1 MTPYT
6 TTVGLQ
12 IGRCYIPPAMPVQG
26 DAVVIQTVLLAKPA
40 SASTLGD
47 KAVCWLL
54 VVAVLFIV
62 YSIAF
67 VSAP

>member
-6 TTVGLQ
+6 TSKIQ

-26 DAVVIQTVLLAKPA
+26 DAVVIQTVLLSKPA

-54 VVAVLFIV
+54 FVAV
-62 YSIAF
+62 IAVVCLVVF
-67 VSAP
+67 VSSP

>member
-12 IGRCYIPPAMPVQG
+12 IGRCYIPPAMPIQG
-26 DAVVIQTVLLAKPA
+26 DAVVIQTVLLAKPSNA
-40 SASTLGD
+40 TTLGD
-47 KAVCWLL
+47 KAVSWLL
-54 VVAVLFIV
+54 VVAVMVVV
-62 YSIAF
+62 YSVAY